1 MYLVGLSVGPPL
13 QMAELAAILA
23 TVLAAVA
30 ALPQLRRVAAG
41 DGLGVSLSGAALGVV
56 NESVWVAYAT
66 SERLWS
72 AVPEAGLMATTNL
85 LLVVWLLRAGATG
98 RRRAAAAAVLWAGT
112 LAVVEAVGGA
122 AGLALVL
129 GAAYGVQVAPAVW
142 TAWRTVS
149 PSGLATSTWAFVLV
163 ESALWGCYGV
173 HHGDP
178 ATTTLGVVGVVAG
191 SAIVGRKVMVRRR
204 DASTALVVTPA
215 LP

>member
-1 MYLVGLSVGPPL
+1 MYLVGRGVGRL
-13 QMAELAAILA
+13 LAMAELAAILA

-30 ALPQLRRVAAG
+30 TLPQLRRVAAG

-56 NESVWVAYAT
+56 NESVWITYAT

-85 LLVVWLLRAGATG
+85 LLVVGLLRAGAAG
-98 RRRAAAAAVLWAGT
+98 RRRAAASAVLWAGT
-112 LAVVEAVGGA
+112 LAVVEAVGGTA
-122 AGLALVL
+122 ALALVL
-129 GAAYGVQVAPAVW
+129 GAAYAVQVAPAVW

-149 PSGLATSTWAFVLV
+149 PSGVAASTWALVLV
-163 ESALWGCYGV
+163 ESALWCLYGA

-178 ATTTLGVVGVVAG
+178 ATTTLGIVGMVAS
-191 SAIVGRKVMVRRR
+191 SAIVGRKAVVRRR
-204 DASTALVVTPA
+204 EVSSGSVVAAA